1 MAQELCN
8 VEKSLLSLF
17 SMSSQTDLLKQV
29 HAFITID
36 LIKHPFYFHL
46 GGKESICRTRERESV
61 DASPC
66 HPEARKSSLEPHLKV
81 LSEA

>member
-8 VEKSLLSLF
+8 EEKSLLSLL

-29 HAFITID
+29 HAFITSDSIR
-36 LIKHPFYFHL
+36 IIFYFHL

>member
-1 MAQELCN
+1 ML
-8 VEKSLLSLF
+8 

-36 LIKHPFYFHL
+36 LIKHHFYFHL

-66 HPEARKSSLEPHLKV
+66 HPEA
-81 LSEA
+81 